1 MSRRKTVKL
10 NLPKVND
17 LIKLKFRHRVV
28 FCEAMNRAHNWVTD
42 WNRTDKEG
50 NPAPKNLPSPEEAAQ
65 MCVLLQTIP
74 EEILIEPADIA
85 LVNDIIRA
93 KELPLEKAPPQG
105 EEPIILSIKDWERQ
119 AERWSDSEITTA
131 MQALLKIQARRQAKN
146 ER

>member
-28 FCEAMNRAHNWVTD
+28 FCEAMNRAPNWVTD

-65 MCVLLQTIP
+65 MCYLLNTTP
-74 EEILIEPADIA
+74 EDILIEDADIA
-85 LVNDIIRA
+85 LVNEIIKTKGMSLKKLPATMGEKMTAAQKEAWGLIQKWDDEKLKKFIAAA
-93 KELPLEKAPPQG
+93 KAMLG
-105 EEPIILSIKDWERQ
+105 E
-119 AERWSDSEITTA
+119 
-131 MQALLKIQARRQAKN
+131 
-146 ER
+146 